1 MTISRSERLLAMA
14 IAAVTLAMRAVAF
27 FHYRFD
33 SDEPQHLHVVWGWT
47 AGLLQYRDVF
57 DNHAPLFHMAMA
69 PLLRVLGE
77 RPDIL
82 LFMRAPMLI
91 LWIIVSVAAFLIAKR
106 LYGDRIAMWS
116 VLLLNVLPPFFLK
129 SIEFRTDNLW
139 NACWMVGVL
148 VLVDASPDPA
158 KRTSRYQ
165 HLFLGGVLFGCAL
178 SISLKTSL
186 LLFSLAAAAIVTW
199 AARIRGREQSPFH
212 SRDVALVAA
221 GFVIIPA
228 LITAYFI
235 AIGAWS
241 NFVNCAFHFNGLV
254 TLTRPALL
262 VWTPRLLFVPV
273 IIVALRIAWRYRQTT
288 TNGRFFFAV
297 ATVIFFATLCGFWIL
312 ISPRDFLPFLPFVS
326 MFAVAALAR
335 HSHFA
340 RNVALLMVICLIG
353 VGYYAQWLTNR
364 TREFITME
372 RQVLN
377 LTRPGEPVMDYKG
390 ETIYRRRPYY
400 FILEFITRN
409 AILHGLIPDTVAE
422 DLVRAGCHVAQADG
436 SQWPDHARG
445 FMDQN
450 FLNLG
455 RLRASGQ
462 WVAPDGSFSIAIP
475 GEYVILRKDGQAGG
489 ILDGT
494 PYRGARPLAAG
505 VHRFTG
511 ARGDER
517 LACLWAPAFARGFS
531 PFHLRDLDF

>member
-1 MTISRSERLLAMA
+1 MTISRSERLLAMV

-82 LFMRAPMLI
+82 FFMRAPMLI
-91 LWIIVSVAAFLIAKR
+91 LWIIVSAAAFLIAKR

-116 VLLLNVLPPFFLK
+116 VLLLNVLPTFFLK

-139 NACWMVGVL
+139 NACWLVGVL
-148 VLVDASPDPA
+148 MLVDASPDPA
-158 KRTSRYQ
+158 RKASRYQ
-165 HLFLGGVLFGCAL
+165 HLFLGGVLFGCAF

-199 AARIRGREQSPFH
+199 SARIRGREPSPFGR
-212 SRDVALVAA
+212 RDIALIGA

-228 LITAYFI
+228 LIVFYFV
-235 AIGAWS
+235 ALGAWS
-241 NFVNCAFHFNGLV
+241 NFVYCAFRFNAIV

-262 VWTPRLLFVPV
+262 VWTPRLLFVPL

-297 ATVIFFATLCGFWIL
+297 ATAVFFATLWGFWIL

-326 MFAVAALAR
+326 MFVVAALAR
-335 HSHFA
+335 DRRFLA
-340 RNVALLMVICLIG
+340 DIAVLLVICLIG
-353 VGYYAQWLTNR
+353 VGYYAQWLTNG

-372 RQVLN
+372 RQALN

-436 SQWPDHARG
+436 PQWPDHART
-445 FMDQN
+445 FMEAN

-462 WVAPDGSFSIAIP
+462 WLQPNGSFSIAIP
-475 GEYVILRKDGQAGG
+475 GEYVILGKNGHAGG
-489 ILDGT
+489 LLDGT
-494 PYRGARPLAAG
+494 PYRGGRPLAAG
-505 VHRFTG
+505 VHRFTS
-511 ARGDER
+511 ARGNER